1 MLAVWVFCLF
11 LSTTSVPEKTSGML
25 EPRKLNYVILPSA
38 EIVEFNNKTN
48 IQRLTGD
55 VNSLRDHNMRKCQ
68 VIICHMFK
76 ISSETREEVGKSILI
91 LFFVL
96 LL

>member
-1 MLAVWVFCLF
+1 
-11 LSTTSVPEKTSGML
+11 ML

-96 LL
+96 WL